1 SLSEIIGDMYQ
12 LAATNDQRDKYKSND
27 SQIYYGLEYL
37 LFTPVKAGGKQID
50 RHMHIGASYVCA
62 PEQTNPYHKK
72 AGEFLCDRTG
82 FSHYIAGKNLPK
94 NAYKHRYH
102 QYHQYIGNCF
112 IDRFPHGYFIM
123 VERI

>member
-1 SLSEIIGDMYQ
+1 MIN
-12 LAATNDQRDKYKSND
+12 ATN
-27 SQIYYGLEYL
+27 
-37 LFTPVKAGGKQID
+37 TKAMIVRFIMVWSICFLHPSRREKQID